1 MIADNAAARAVQLLE
16 VHALG
21 EGNMLGADYNQLEPI
36 LPIFLPTSFAESIV
50 GINFEIE
57 EQIRILSEIGCVVA
71 SVDGGLEVLPP
82 SWRPDLRHKT
92 DLVEEVAR
100 IGGYHRIPS
109 RLPVAPPGRGLT
121 RSQQLRR
128 QAISALVG
136 AGYTEVLTYPFMS
149 SAQNQWFAGETA
161 QKTVKLANAM
171 QEEASE
177 LRTSML
183 PGLIDAAKRN
193 ISRGLVDLA
202 IFEEGSVFLPTSTVA
217 ASSLVPVG
225 NKRPLPEELS
235 LLNSQIPV
243 QPKHLAVL
251 LTGARVPSQVGQK
264 EIAASYQDALNAVL
278 TIARA
283 ASLELEIRQTVRKG
297 FHPGRCAEFFT
308 ADSVLV
314 AVAGELDPALA
325 TQNDLPRRV
334 SVAEVIL
341 SAIYAA
347 APSSIGASEIKVMPA
362 ATQDL
367 SLVVDREV
375 SAAELKQAI
384 IEGAGALLESIVLT
398 DDYRGE
404 NIDANKKSLTFAL
417 RFRAADRTLTQAEA
431 SEARDAGVAMAA
443 DKFAAVLRA

>member
-1 MIADNAAARAVQLLE
+1 
-16 VHALG
+16 
-21 EGNMLGADYNQLEPI
+21 
-36 LPIFLPTSFAESIV
+36 
-50 GINFEIE
+50 
-57 EQIRILSEIGCVVA
+57 
-71 SVDGGLEVLPP
+71 
-82 SWRPDLRHKT
+82 
-92 DLVEEVAR
+92 
-100 IGGYHRIPS
+100 
-109 RLPVAPPGRGLT
+109 
-121 RSQQLRR
+121 
-128 QAISALVG
+128 
-136 AGYTEVLTYPFMS
+136 MS

-202 IFEEGSVFLPTSTVA
+202 IFEEGSVFLPTSTVT

-334 SVAEVIL
+334 SVAEVNL

-367 SLVVDREV
+367 SLVVDLEV

-404 NIDANKKSLTFAL
+404 NVDANKKSLTFAL